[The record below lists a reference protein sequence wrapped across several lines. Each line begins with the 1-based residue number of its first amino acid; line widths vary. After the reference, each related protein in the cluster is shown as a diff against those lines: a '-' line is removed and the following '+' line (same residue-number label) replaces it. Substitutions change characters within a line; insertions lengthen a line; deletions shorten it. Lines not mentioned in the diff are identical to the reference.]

1 MKVVP
6 LSWDA
11 SNGAKMYMVSAE
23 AGNKSVSLN
32 TNMTTASF
40 TGFTCGQNYS
50 IKITPHSRHCPGNS
64 SASVSVQ
71 TCAYCSDTQFWPTTH
86 NGEVRSNLSLYVFIP
101 GPCKPMGVSASQDCL
116 TSIAVVTWQPSNGSD
131 VYTATMQTDTG
142 VSEMCMS
149 DTNQCSF
156 PGLMCGHNFS
166 VSVTASNQQC
176 NVTSGPATSLQSG
189 EDYMATR
196 AGNTGFHC
204 YYLKFIF

>member
-1 MKVVP
+1 MKVVS

-11 SNGAKMYMVSAE
+11 SSGAKMYTVSAE

-40 TGFTCGQNYS
+40 TGFTCGQKYS
-50 IKITPHSRHCPGNS
+50 IKITPHSWHCPGNS

-86 NGEVRSNLSLYVFIP
+86 NGEVSSNLSLYVFIP
-101 GPCKPMGVSASQDCL
+101 GPCKPIGVSASQDCL

-142 VSEMCMS
+142 VSKICMS
-149 DTNQCSF
+149 ATNQCSF
-156 PGLMCGHNFS
+156 LNLMCGQNFS

-176 NVTSGPATSLQSG
+176 DVTSGPATSLQSG
-189 EDYMATR
+189 EDCMATR
-196 AGNTGFHC
+196 AGNAGFQC
-204 YYLKFIF
+204 YI